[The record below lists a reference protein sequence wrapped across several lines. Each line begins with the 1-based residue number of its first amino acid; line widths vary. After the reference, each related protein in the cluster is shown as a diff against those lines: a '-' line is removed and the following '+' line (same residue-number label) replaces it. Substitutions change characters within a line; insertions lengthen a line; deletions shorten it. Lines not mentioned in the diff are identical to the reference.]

1 MIPLSNGVLAAALV
15 VASPALWRW
24 LVLGTMPAEVAVT
37 RYLVAVA
44 VCWVVLSVVAD
55 LAFPAP
61 GTARART
68 EAVPEPVD
76 E

>member
-1 MIPLSNGVLAAALV
+1 VIPLSNGVLAAALV

-24 LVLGTMPAEVAVT
+24 LVVGTMPAEVAVT

-61 GTARART
+61 GTVRST
-68 EAVPEPVD
+68 PESVPEPVD